1 MSSTKLIL
9 IAGLT
14 GIAVII
20 VVVLVVSAT
29 NSPAEP
35 APVATTPTPVSDQ
48 ADSSDS
54 TRDNVVAD
62 GLPQT
67 DSPDTTNIPDPPAA
81 GPVEASDEI
90 SPDPNPQS
98 PPTTGPAESTEPPQ
112 SASSTTDSPTSVDPT
127 PPQSPSQTELSVR
140 DGGLEFQV
148 YRFECGLDTI
158 EVEGPLAG
166 QFKSLSPQNGQFCV
180 LDFQA
185 TNISQEAQS
194 IFSDYPNALDL
205 GNVSEDGQPTIYP
218 SLELDLSDSHPDG
231 YCRYQIYPEES
242 QDCTSHFDV
251 PADSTISQIRFRDL
265 RNSILKIGGGIV
277 DLP

>member
-20 VVVLVVSAT
+20 VVVLAVIAI

-35 APVATTPTPVSDQ
+35 APVATTPTPGSDQ

-54 TRDNVVAD
+54 TRDGVVAE

-67 DSPDTTNIPDPPAA
+67 DSPDTTTLPD
-81 GPVEASDEI
+81 
-90 SPDPNPQS
+90 PQS
-98 PPTTGPAESTEPPQ
+98 PPTTGSTESTEPPQ
-112 SASSTTDSPTSVDPT
+112 SASSTTDSPTSIDLT
-127 PPQSPSQTELSVR
+127 PPQSSSQTELSVR

-148 YRFECGLDTI
+148 HRFECGLDTI

-166 QFKSLSPQNGQFCV
+166 QFKSLTPQNGQFCV

-205 GNVSEDGQPTIYP
+205 GSVSEDGQPTIYP
-218 SLELDLSDSHPDG
+218 SLELDLSDDHPDD
-231 YCRYQIYPEES
+231 YCRHQLWPGDS
-242 QDCTSHFDV
+242 QNCSSHFDV
-251 PADSTISQIRFRDL
+251 PTDSTISQIRFRDL